1 MKNYCISKRAYI
13 SYMCTLFCQKGKI
26 LEVPDSGW
34 WVQGSGFGVQGW
46 CSAFRHPER
55 RKTSYVKKC
64 LIWKYENWVEGS
76 KRRRILMTLRVV
88 VISSVAERSLLQY
101 VNQHVCAISSTT
113 FLFCVFLL
121 SRTDFLP
128 VCKKDRGFRSG
139 WRYIWWR
146 FASSSSRA

>member
-1 MKNYCISKRAYI
+1 M
-13 SYMCTLFCQKGKI
+13 
-26 LEVPDSGW
+26 
-34 WVQGSGFGVQGW
+34 GSRLW
-46 CSAFRHPER
+46 CDAFRHPER
-55 RKTSYVKKC
+55 RKTSYVKKW

-128 VCKKDRGFRSG
+128 VCKKDRGLRSG
-139 WRYIWWR
+139 WRYMRSGTNLKTNSQSLLSNFRLPGSRLWR
-146 FASSSSRA
+146 GAFRHPRGEKRCMLENG